1 MTILEELIDIALRAC
16 EKSRQSGKQKYHHA
30 RGVALLTASGQV
42 GEGGG
47 EERGG
52 GMRPPVSLPINHLR
66 ISSRII

>member
-47 EERGG
+47 E
-52 GMRPPVSLPINHLR
+52 
-66 ISSRII
+66 